1 MVFVDRHY
9 RFLFRDN
16 LFDKH
21 ISRSITSI
29 MSSRFMSGVVLTIL
43 VLAFMF
49 GCKADEKNTSTSY
62 VHSSVSIVKCK
73 SGYIAVRGSCL
84 EQEQSSQTSSDESG

>member
-1 MVFVDRHY
+1 
-9 RFLFRDN
+9 
-16 LFDKH
+16 
-21 ISRSITSI
+21 
-29 MSSRFMSGVVLTIL
+29 MSGVVLTIL

-49 GCKADEKNTSTSY
+49 GCKADERNTSTSY

-84 EQEQSSQTSSDESG
+84 EQEQSSQTSLDENVGKGGNKDI